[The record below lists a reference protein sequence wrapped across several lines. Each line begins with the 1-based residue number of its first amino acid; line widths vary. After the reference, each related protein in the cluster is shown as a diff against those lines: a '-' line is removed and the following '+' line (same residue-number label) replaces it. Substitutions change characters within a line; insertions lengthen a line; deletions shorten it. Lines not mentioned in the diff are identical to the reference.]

1 MTTPKT
7 YTLIP
12 NHHWSHT
19 KNHKLVRAAYKR
31 GLTGIVLTK
40 RANIFKKVGWYLK
53 TDQLADFFIG
63 FNQAEAEARI
73 NRIEKIETV
82 L

>member
-1 MTTPKT
+1 MTDART
-7 YTLIP
+7 YTLAP
-12 NHHWSHT
+12 NLHWSHT
-19 KNHKLVRAAYKR
+19 KNHKLVRAAHKR
-31 GLTGIVLTK
+31 GLTGITVTYRPNVFK
-40 RANIFKKVGWYLK
+40 RTGWYLK